1 MEGWGGFNGYIY
13 VIVLSNIGMFVR
25 ITFLQSGTSTLP
37 YKTVKSYFDIIYDY
51 FFSETRDVTKMILT
65 RKWNLKTTSTMQQKS
80 QVQDISKD
88 SDH

>member
-25 ITFLQSGTSTLP
+25 ITFLRSGTSTLP

-51 FFSETRDVTKMILT
+51 FFFRNQRRNQTDFNSEMEFKDDFDNATKIP
-65 RKWNLKTTSTMQQKS
+65 SS
-80 QVQDISKD
+80 GYI
-88 SDH
+88 